1 MTAND
6 IIQQIEQ
13 QFGRQPEG
21 YMVRLINDALIDIS
35 SKKQEYTVSS
45 KTNLEQYKRWYSLS
59 DQVIDIIKVEI
70 LDTNDR
76 YVMAPKLADSH
87 KLLREDTDD
96 NTATW
101 TSSSGSDD
109 SLT

>member
-6 IIQQIEQ
+6 IIQQIERT
-13 QFGRQPEG
+13 FGRQPQK
-21 YMVRLINDALIDIS
+21 YMIRLINDALIDMS

-45 KTNLEQYKRWYSLS
+45 KTDLEQYKRWYSLS

-76 YVMAPKLADSH
+76 YIRIPKLADPH
-87 KLLREDTDD
+87 NILREDTEAS
-96 NTATW
+96 TGT
-101 TSSSGSDD
+101 
-109 SLT
+109 LT